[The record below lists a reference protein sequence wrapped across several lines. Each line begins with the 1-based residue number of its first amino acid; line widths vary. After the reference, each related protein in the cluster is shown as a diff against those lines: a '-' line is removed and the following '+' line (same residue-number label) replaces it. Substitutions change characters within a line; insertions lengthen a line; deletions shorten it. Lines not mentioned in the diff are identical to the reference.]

1 MVAEP
6 SAAILATVKGLV
18 VDQAAGKVIDALR
31 QRDVRPILLKGASF
45 ARWLYGDGGARPYSD
60 VDLLVAPDQQATAS
74 EVLAG
79 LGYVLRCAEA
89 AHGEQAD
96 HATNWDRPGSPT
108 IDLHNTMSARLGV
121 GPLRCWEVVSAQARP
136 AVVGGI
142 PAEVL
147 APEALALHVVLH
159 AEVGKTKTLDDLGRA
174 LTRLSPSD
182 WQRTM
187 ELAEALDALP
197 AFGIGLRLH
206 AEGEAMAAALGVPD
220 DPTVELMLQA
230 SSTATLARP
239 FEEVARARGIRGKA
253 SLVIRELIPTPSFV
267 RLWFPPARRSR
278 LGLVAGYLYR
288 LVWVPWHAPRG
299 LQSWRRARR
308 AVAAGRSVTAT
319 PPGGHPPSPTTTTQQ
334 ARRGS

>member
-1 MVAEP
+1 MGRATVQSPPMAAEQSP
-6 SAAILATVKGLV
+6 AILATVKGLL
-18 VDQAAGKVIDALR
+18 VDQVAGQVIDALR

-45 ARWLYGDGGARPYSD
+45 AHWLYGDGGARPYND
-60 VDLLVAPDQQATAS
+60 IDLLVAPDQQATAG
-74 EVLAG
+74 EVLAD

-89 AHGEQAD
+89 AQGEQAD
-96 HATNWDRPGSPT
+96 HATNWDRAGSPT

-121 GPLRCWEVVSAQARP
+121 GSSRCWEVVSAQARP
-136 AVVGGI
+136 AVIGGR

-147 APEALALHVVLH
+147 APESLALHVVLH
-159 AEVGKTKTLDDLGRA
+159 AEVGKTKTIDDLGRA
-174 LTRLSPSD
+174 LSRLSLPD

-197 AFGIGLRLH
+197 AFGIGLRLLP
-206 AEGEAMAAALGVPD
+206 EGEAMATALGVPD
-220 DPTVELMLQA
+220 EPTVELMLQA

-239 FEEVARARGIRGKA
+239 FEEVARAHGIRGKA
-253 SLVIRELIPTPSFV
+253 TLVARELIPTPSFV
-267 RLWFPPARRSR
+267 RLWFPPARGSR

-299 LQSWRRARR
+299 LRSWRRARR
-308 AVAAGRSVTAT
+308 AVAAGS
-319 PPGGHPPSPTTTTQQ
+319 PSTSQQ